1 MEVVV
6 EGEVIAP
13 EDLNADWIPVHTA
26 RKKAR
31 QPKVPS
37 PKPSNPAER
46 LASRSSPR
54 PGSKPRPPQL
64 PRLPDDDYK
73 IVIRPRGGLNLSS
86 MSTGKLQDLIF
97 NTAQTNYDAARADQ
111 IRINATQNSILI
123 STPSEERARTYFNLH
138 TLRIGEENYPPAT
151 YVADPA
157 NTSRGI
163 IFDVP
168 EYDTPDNISRYLIDY
183 NHDPAILLARR
194 MGKTNSVLIV
204 FDSPEVPHWVSY
216 HGAPYRCVL
225 FKHKTEACNICWK
238 IGHRADVCPS
248 PRANKCPRCG
258 IDNPPTDHDCEVK
271 CAVCRGPHPTGSPR
285 CKKRFQE
292 HPAIR
297 RRQAQRPVG
306 DFGKSSTP
314 PPPRGRSRERKSVPS
329 EPGFRSRSRTHS
341 RPRPRSRSRSKPR
354 QVPQDEPPRQPA
366 ATKQVS
372 WANVASGSTGGD
384 ARDNELAA
392 LRREVQT
399 LTKLITAVQKENTE
413 LRTLIKQKE
422 VTPPA
427 PTPVPLPQ
435 PVAVA
440 IPSPD
445 SAAQPTKRRAIDTND
460 VQIVDELRRLS
471 ESMTEMSRTFSARLQ
486 TLELNVHSRFTAIEG
501 IVSKRSSELAQL
513 TGQMDQLTNLSSQAG
528 SSNPLPPPLS
538 TPYLQQCIPEYG
550 FTSPPPATP
559 Q

>member
-31 QPKVPS
+31 QPKIPS
-37 PKPSNPAER
+37 PKPSNPTER

-54 PGSKPRPPQL
+54 PGFKPRPPQL

-138 TLRIGEENYPPAT
+138 TLRIGEENYPLAT

-168 EYDTPDNISRYLIDY
+168 EYDTPENISRYLIDY

-194 MGKTNSVLIV
+194 MGKTNSVQIV

-248 PRANKCPRCG
+248 PRTNKCPRCG
-258 IDNPPTDHDCEVK
+258 MDNPPTDHDCEVK

-285 CKKRFQE
+285 CKKRLQE

-297 RRQAQRPVG
+297 RRQAQHPVN
-306 DFGKSSTP
+306 DSSKSSTP
-314 PPPRGRSRERKSVPS
+314 PNPRGRSKERKSIPS
-329 EPGFRSRSRTHS
+329 KPGFRSRSRTHS

-354 QVPQDEPPRQPA
+354 QAPQDEPPRPPA
-366 ATKQVS
+366 APKQVS
-372 WANVASGSTGGD
+372 WASVASGPPGGH
-384 ARDNELAA
+384 ARDNELVA
-392 LRREVQT
+392 LRREEAFGDRFRRHAT
-399 LTKLITAVQKENTE
+399 LSATRYDTETAF
-413 LRTLIKQKE
+413 
-422 VTPPA
+422 PPPLGPPQRRSCYCACA
-427 PTPVPLPQ
+427 PIALT
-435 PVAVA
+435 AEF
-440 IPSPD
+440 
-445 SAAQPTKRRAIDTND
+445 RA
-460 VQIVDELRRLS
+460 E
-471 ESMTEMSRTFSARLQ
+471 
-486 TLELNVHSRFTAIEG
+486 
-501 IVSKRSSELAQL
+501 
-513 TGQMDQLTNLSSQAG
+513 
-528 SSNPLPPPLS
+528 SSNPPPPPQS
-538 TPYLQQCIPEYG
+538 IPYLQQCIPEYG